1 MPGVRGT
8 NSREKRPGRS
18 QRNYDTSRWKD
29 AGPLIPGAG
38 KDFVRNAIERASGRK
53 GVLKHATGGERRK
66 RRFYDEAVNMH
77 QMNGRP
83 GILPVWDMDDV
94 HPDEPRWY
102 AMPRARL
109 LDDALAKDATLRDVV
124 GHIAFLADVLAR
136 LAEQGT
142 YHRDIKPGNLF
153 WCDGGPVLADFGIA
167 AWGSGLARQALSTLP
182 AEKLGPANFI
192 APEMRRNRPDDRG
205 RRADVYSLAK
215 TLFVL
220 ALPCRG
226 PYPPDGTHHADSQ
239 EFSLWEAGGSTFALA
254 PLRQVLEA
262 ATEFNPGQ
270 RLSMAEFRDEL
281 RAWLGRYPEAQF
293 RPRRDPPRFRTGWEA
308 GVGLQERGRRD
319 REETRS
325 MMLPCISKIAEAL
338 ADDAEAW
345 AEKSDRNGGEMLGD
359 YSWEPN
365 TDEDDFM
372 PENGT
377 IWMAT
382 ETHGGRRVAVEAVLD
397 TDVCFRAEA
406 QTGGPPW
413 SLERQWGPTQWS
425 RPRMPRTA
433 SQIET
438 LTEDIIAWLMN
449 TGDPGS
455 ITGPA

>member
-1 MPGVRGT
+1 MPGRRGK
-8 NSREKRPGRS
+8 SGPEDGPGGS
-18 QRNYDTSRWKD
+18 QRNYETSRWKD
-29 AGPLIPGAG
+29 AGPLIPEAG
-38 KDFVRNAIERASGRK
+38 KDFVRKAVERASDRD
-53 GVLKHATGGERRK
+53 GVLKHASGGERRK
-66 RRFYDEAVNMH
+66 RRFYDEAVNMYR
-77 QMNGRP
+77 MSGMP
-83 GILPVWDMDDV
+83 GILPVCDIDDTD
-94 HPDEPRWY
+94 PDRPRWY
-102 AMPRARL
+102 AMPRAQL
-109 LDDALAKDATLRDVV
+109 LDDALGNDATLRDVV
-124 GHIAFLADVLAR
+124 NHIAFLADVLAR

-153 WCDGGPVLADFGIA
+153 WWDGRPVLADFGIA
-167 AWGSGLARQALSTLP
+167 AWGSGLAQQDLTLP
-182 AEKLGPANFI
+182 EEKLGPANFI
-192 APEMRRNRPDDRG
+192 APEMRRNRPADRG

-239 EFSLWEAGGSTFALA
+239 EFSLWEAGGSTAALA
-254 PLRQVLEA
+254 ALRQVLEA

-281 RAWLGRYPEAQF
+281 RAWLDRYPEAQF
-293 RPRRDPPRFRTGWEA
+293 RPRRDPPRFLTGWEA
-308 GVGLQERGRRD
+308 VVGLRERGRRD

-338 ADDAEAW
+338 GGDAEAW
-345 AEKSDRNGGEMLGD
+345 IEKSDRNGGEIVGD
-359 YSWEPN
+359 YGWEPN

-382 ETHGGRRVAVEAVLD
+382 EAHGGRRVAVEAVLD
-397 TDVCFRAEA
+397 TDVCFRAEV

-413 SLERQWGPTQWS
+413 SLERQWGPTEWS

-433 SQIET
+433 SEIER
-438 LTEDIIAWLMN
+438 LTEDVISWLTK
-449 TGDPGS
+449 TGNPRF